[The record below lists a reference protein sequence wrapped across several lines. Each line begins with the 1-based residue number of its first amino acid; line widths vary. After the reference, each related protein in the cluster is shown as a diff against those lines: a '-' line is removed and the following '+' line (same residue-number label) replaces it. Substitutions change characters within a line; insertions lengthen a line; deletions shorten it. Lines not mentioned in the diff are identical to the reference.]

1 MRFDRRVIELDDL
14 IGGQVVNTGYNE
26 LVIRKDGRA
35 YKVFFDLERGYYDDF
50 TITCEI
56 TDVDQLIYDLGNKLR
71 SDPFLSETQINNIK
85 ARVKELKKLVDGTG
99 QTAQTSRP

>member
-14 IGGQVVNTGYNE
+14 VGGQVISTAYNE
-26 LVIRKDGRA
+26 IVIRKDGRT

-56 TDVDQLIYDLGNKLR
+56 TDVDQRLYDLQNKRR
-71 SDPFLSETQINNIK
+71 SDASLSPEQVNRIRADI
-85 ARVKELKKLVDGTG
+85 KELKKLVGSAG
-99 QTAQTSRP
+99 QTT